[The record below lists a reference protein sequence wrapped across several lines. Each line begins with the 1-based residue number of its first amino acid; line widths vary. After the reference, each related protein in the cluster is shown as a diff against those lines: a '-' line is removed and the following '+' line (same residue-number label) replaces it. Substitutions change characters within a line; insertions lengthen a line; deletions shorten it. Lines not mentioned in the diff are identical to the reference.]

1 MRAPHAAAGPWQ
13 RRSCDL
19 QPCCLIRYAPACR
32 VVKQA
37 LYGQLRT
44 ELACCGASAHGSAL
58 FPGQLVQRSCL
69 APADQ
74 STDVPLRAHCVPAG
88 PLPHAARPLPRR
100 AGSAAGPPRTAGA
113 RRPLPAG
120 PRATCARP
128 PPQRAA
134 CPAGPPAACATAA
147 CRQLER
153 QLAAAGER
161 LQCAEGELDTQRDA
175 AAAAQR
181 AADGAL
187 ATAAAARTQLAG
199 HQVLSKTCLVAARA
213 ASGCPR
219 QHWLAG

>member
-74 STDVPLRAHCVPAG
+74 STDVPLRAHCVPQ
-88 PLPHAARPLPRR
+88 RPWQLGFYKDSQATIASWP
-100 AGSAAGPPRTAGA
+100 SAACCAAAASA
-113 RRPLPAG
+113 RWVCGWPSAHCRRSPAVASW
-120 PRATCARP
+120 PSSYVR
-128 PPQRAA
+128 
-134 CPAGPPAACATAA
+134 ATAA
-147 CRQLER
+147 SARSVPSWPSSCVRDCRMQ
-153 QLAAAGER
+153 
-161 LQCAEGELDTQRDA
+161 
-175 AAAAQR
+175 
-181 AADGAL
+181 
-187 ATAAAARTQLAG
+187 
-199 HQVLSKTCLVAARA
+199 AARA
-213 ASGCPR
+213 P
-219 QHWLAG
+219 AGRGRRAPAVRGG